1 MPFAFKKIELSYRL
15 AHRNFNDF
23 ALPPDGRLVS
33 VLLFFFFRTFATLNA
48 DRKMKRH
55 YTIPVFVPEMAC
67 PYRCTYCNQY
77 NIAGKAVA
85 PPPGEVRNII
95 DTYLRTFPSDS
106 IRKVGFF
113 GGSFTGISIE
123 KQNQYLSV
131 VQPYIK
137 AGQIHEIQLSTRP
150 DYISPEILE
159 NLKKHHVRTIEL
171 GAQSLDDE
179 VLRRSNRGHTVEDV
193 QCAADM
199 ILQEGF
205 DLGLQM
211 MIGLP
216 GDTFEKSM
224 RTAALFAE
232 MGARYT
238 RIYPTLVIK
247 DTDLEKLYNI
257 GEYTPLSMEEA
268 VRWCKELLKFFE
280 ERQITILRTG
290 LHPSEGLL
298 DGSNL
303 VAGPFHVSFKE
314 LVMTALWQ
322 DILQQALSGQQGESI
337 TIRVSP
343 TQLNFAIGH
352 KSANKKMLLS
362 QFEKVFFLGDEKLT
376 GYQTKISCK

>member
-1 MPFAFKKIELSYRL
+1 
-15 AHRNFNDF
+15 
-23 ALPPDGRLVS
+23 
-33 VLLFFFFRTFATLNA
+33 
-48 DRKMKRH
+48 MKRH

-77 NIAGKAVA
+77 NIAGKAEA
-85 PPPGEVRNII
+85 PHPEEVRKII
-95 DTYLRTFPSDS
+95 DTYLSTFPADS

-123 KQNQYLSV
+123 KQNQYLSTV
-131 VQPYIK
+131 LPYIE

-150 DYISPEILE
+150 DYISAEILT

-193 QCAADM
+193 RRASKM
-199 ILQEGF
+199 ILDEGF

-211 MIGLP
+211 MVGLP
-216 GDTFEKSM
+216 GDSFEKSM
-224 RTAALFAE
+224 NTAALFAE

-247 DTDLEKLYNI
+247 DTDLEKMYHA
-257 GEYTPLSMEEA
+257 GDYAPLSMQEA
-268 VRWCKELLKFFE
+268 VHWSKALLLFFE
-280 ERQITILRTG
+280 KQHITILRMG

-298 DGSNL
+298 DRSNL

-322 DILQQALSGQQGESI
+322 DILHQQLHQQKGKSV
-337 TIRVSP
+337 TIRVAP
-343 TQLNFAIGH
+343 AQLNFAIGH
-352 KSANKKMLLS
+352 KAANKQSLLT
-362 QFEKVFFLGDEKLT
+362 QFKEVFFLGDNRLT
-376 GYQTKISCK
+376 GYQMEIENNAD